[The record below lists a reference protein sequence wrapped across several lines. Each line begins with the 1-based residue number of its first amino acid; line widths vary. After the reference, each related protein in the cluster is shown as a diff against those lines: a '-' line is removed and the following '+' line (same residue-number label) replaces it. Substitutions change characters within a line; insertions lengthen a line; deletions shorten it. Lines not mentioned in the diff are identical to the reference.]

1 MEKSGQFYY
10 DVNNAVS
17 VINAQI
23 SSLKSIDNKFSNMDA
38 SFNSKIAQNIKLGNN
53 ALANVMANELSA
65 IRRLRKNTQNASLAL
80 EVVAIR
86 FSTMTEF
93 SMMMDTINPTV
104 EMLTDI
110 QKDLSKVVPSAT
122 DVLSQV
128 HSISSDVLINSDIN
142 MNGEKI
148 GSVVDKDALLI
159 LNDVQNNLEDE
170 AKEKLPEIPQ
180 SIISKRSN
188 VNLKD
193 DIINNGKVLL
203 ENLSTFFFYL
213 SLYFSY

>member
-23 SSLKSIDNKFSNMDA
+23 SNLKSIDSKFSNMDA

-128 HSISSDVLINSDIN
+128 HSISSDVLVNSDIN
-142 MNGEKI
+142 VNGEKI
-148 GSVVDKDALLI
+148 GSVVDRDALLI

-180 SIISKRSN
+180 SSKRSK

-193 DIINNGKVLL
+193 DILNNGQVLL
-203 ENLSTFFFYL
+203 EN
-213 SLYFSY
+213 

>member
-23 SSLKSIDNKFSNMDA
+23 SNLKSIDNKFSNMDA

-128 HSISSDVLINSDIN
+128 HSMSSDVLINSDIN

-180 SIISKRSN
+180 SIISKRPN

-193 DIINNGKVLL
+193 DILNNGQVLL
-203 ENLSTFFFYL
+203 EN
-213 SLYFSY
+213 

>member
-23 SSLKSIDNKFSNMDA
+23 SNLKSIDNKFSNMDA

-128 HSISSDVLINSDIN
+128 HSISSDVLVNSDIN
-142 MNGEKI
+142 VNGEKI
-148 GSVVDKDALLI
+148 SSVVDKDALLI

-180 SIISKRSN
+180 SIISKRPN

-193 DIINNGKVLL
+193 DILNNGQVLL
-203 ENLSTFFFYL
+203 EN
-213 SLYFSY
+213 

>member
-23 SSLKSIDNKFSNMDA
+23 SHLKSIDNKFSNMDA

-128 HSISSDVLINSDIN
+128 HSMSSDVLINSDIN

-180 SIISKRSN
+180 AIISKRSN

-193 DIINNGKVLL
+193 DILNNGQVLL
-203 ENLSTFFFYL
+203 EN
-213 SLYFSY
+213 

>member
-38 SFNSKIAQNIKLGNN
+38 NFNSKIAQNIKLGNN

-193 DIINNGKVLL
+193 DILNNGQVLL
-203 ENLSTFFFYL
+203 EN
-213 SLYFSY
+213 

>member
-23 SSLKSIDNKFSNMDA
+23 SNLKSIDSKFSNMDA

-128 HSISSDVLINSDIN
+128 HSISSDVLLNSDIN
-142 MNGEKI
+142 VNGEKI
-148 GSVVDKDALLI
+148 SSVVDKDALLI

-180 SIISKRSN
+180 SIISKRPN

-193 DIINNGKVLL
+193 DILNNGQVLL
-203 ENLSTFFFYL
+203 EN
-213 SLYFSY
+213 